1 MSFTELRFDDDG
13 EGAPHRTE
21 YAQAF
26 APLRLL
32 DDSEVPASG
41 ELHSAPP
48 CIGCFHA
55 MAPVG
60 ASGWWCD
67 PCQEYQ

>member
-1 MSFTELRFDDDG
+1 MNSTDLRFEWEDVHALDDLPG
-13 EGAPHRTE
+13 HAVP
-21 YAQAF
+21 A
-26 APLRLL
+26 LRLL
-32 DDSEVPASG
+32 DDSEVPAG
-41 ELHSAPP
+41 GDLHPAPP
-48 CIGCFHA
+48 CTTCFDA

>member
-1 MSFTELRFDDDG
+1 MNFTDLRFTSDEDVHILDEHSG
-13 EGAPHRTE
+13 HAFPH
-21 YAQAF
+21 
-26 APLRLL
+26 LRLL

-41 ELHSAPP
+41 ELHPAPP
-48 CIGCFHA
+48 CVGCFDA

>member
-1 MSFTELRFDDDG
+1 MSYTELRFDD

-26 APLRLL
+26 PPLRLL
-32 DDSEVPASG
+32 DDSEVPAG
-41 ELHSAPP
+41 GKLHSAPP
-48 CIGCFHA
+48 CVGCFHK

-60 ASGWWCD
+60 ASGWWCA

>member
-1 MSFTELRFDDDG
+1 MNVTDLHFDED
-13 EGAPHRTE
+13 PHDSNE
-21 YAQAF
+21 F
-26 APLRLL
+26 AGHGFPHLRLL

-41 ELHSAPP
+41 DLLAPP
-48 CIGCFHA
+48 PCAGCFEA
-55 MAPVG
+55 MAPIG

>member
-1 MSFTELRFDDDG
+1 MVFTEQFFDG
-13 EGAPHRTE
+13 EDAHAP
-21 YAQAF
+21 F
-26 APLRLL
+26 ASAAYVFPPLRLL

-41 ELHSAPP
+41 DIHCAPP
-48 CIGCFHA
+48 CVGCFEA